1 MAFRGVRSAYC
12 GGDRRRIYQGVRG
25 VGDWRWRARKLAD
38 QLVAGG
44 AIMDPAWGEAF
55 AATPRHV
62 FVPRFFDG
70 DQEITDDAGDRWLDA
85 VYADAA
91 LLTTRLPA
99 AGYDGTLPTS
109 SSSRPRIMAIMLDR
123 LDVRPGMRVLE
134 IGTGTGYNTAVLCHR
149 LGDGGVATV
158 DLDPDL
164 INSAVVRLGMLGY
177 HPTVVAADGAEGLP
191 ATAPYDRILATCAIT
206 HIPPEWIRQLTDGG
220 RIVAPFAGGA
230 GALAVL
236 TKTAPDEVTGRIDSE
251 PALSCRSAL
260 VSRIPLDRANRSLT
274 LCMSWLTTARPRSR
288 PQCSPRLDRISSSGS
303 NCTGR
308 GCASEQPTKTA
319 LSCTQPMPWR
329 RSPQFPSTAAGRS
342 PSADRA
348 VSGTRSRPQ
357 LPPGSCWTCQNARG
371 LVFPPSKIAIC

>member
-1 MAFRGVRSAYC
+1 M
-12 GGDRRRIYQGVRG
+12 
-25 VGDWRWRARKLAD
+25 GDWRWRARKLAD

-70 DQEITDDAGDRWLDA
+70 DQEIKDDAGDRWLDA
-85 VYADAA
+85 VYADVT
-91 LLTTRLPA
+91 LLTDRLPA

-123 LDVRPGMRVLE
+123 LDVHPGMRVLE
-134 IGTGTGYNTAVLCHR
+134 IGTGTGYNAALLCHR

-164 INSAVVRLGMLGY
+164 TNSAAVRLGKLGY
-177 HPTVVAADGAEGLP
+177 HPTIVAADGAEGLP

-251 PALSCRSAL
+251 PALFMPLRPRIDDPLGPGESIADAWHGMAHYGTTRIPAALLAEAGPDLLFWLQLHRPGLRVGTPDRDGIVVHTADAMAQVAATPVDGRWPVTQRGPCRIWDTIESAVATWELLDRPERSRLGISAL
-260 VSRIPLDRANRSLT
+260 DDLDRQYVWLDNPDGVY
-274 LCMSWLTTARPRSR
+274 SWP
-288 PQCSPRLDRISSSGS
+288 
-303 NCTGR
+303 
-308 GCASEQPTKTA
+308 
-319 LSCTQPMPWR
+319 
-329 RSPQFPSTAAGRS
+329 
-342 PSADRA
+342 
-348 VSGTRSRPQ
+348 
-357 LPPGSCWTCQNARG
+357 LP
-371 LVFPPSKIAIC
+371 L